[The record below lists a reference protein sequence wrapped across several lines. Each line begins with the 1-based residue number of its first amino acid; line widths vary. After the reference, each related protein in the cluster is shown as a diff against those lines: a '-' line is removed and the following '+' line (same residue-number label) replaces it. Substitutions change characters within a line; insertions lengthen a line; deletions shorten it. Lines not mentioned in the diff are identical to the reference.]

1 MVSGVGR
8 QILALHQSQ
17 VLARQVGVILSR
29 SLQAARLRHPGPV
42 LHHQLRP
49 LFQAHL
55 RRRLSVL
62 LRLLLLA
69 AGIKTRY
76 PMLANRIARLA
87 ESETIPVQIVSTPA

>member
-29 SLQAARLRHPGPV
+29 SLQAARLLRHPGPV

-62 LRLLLLA
+62 LRLPLLA

-76 PMLANRIARLA
+76 PMLAKIIALITK
-87 ESETIPVQIVSTPA
+87 SETLPV